1 MCVCVRACVRMCVCV
16 CVSVC
21 VCVCVCVRGGGHG
34 PVKMK
39 PGSTV
44 TVSQVPEQ
52 WYVDAVVGV
61 CGGGGGHEPGMVH
74 F

>member
-1 MCVCVRACVRMCVCV
+1 MWVGAC
-16 CVSVC
+16 VC